1 MVFTVKFIILLLIC
15 MDTSLLYDFTTLYI
29 GHLENIGLPSYAN
42 IPNIDTFHFILT
54 KKKITFETKKLVS
67 SEKSFR
73 YWEAVMCMVTDAS
86 FPKFKFLLES
96 SSFTIGNKT
105 VICLTWS
112 DSSLCSFWKN
122 KCLWNTQDCITIVG
136 LSVFLSLEM
145 VFRGKSS

>member
-1 MVFTVKFIILLLIC
+1 MFTVKFIILLLQGYFTFVWFYNIVHWSFAKYWFTELC
-15 MDTSLLYDFTTLYI
+15 KYSKYWHIPLYT
-29 GHLENIGLPSYAN
+29 NQKN
-42 IPNIDTFHFILT
+42 N
-54 KKKITFETKKLVS
+54 FEPKKLVS

-86 FPKFKFLLES
+86 FPKFEFVLES

-122 KCLWNTQDCITIVG
+122 KCLWNTQDCITIVC
-136 LSVFLSLEM
+136 LSVFLSCET
-145 VFRGKSS
+145 VFHGNSS